1 MSVCGSVP
9 TVPAVAKPLDVSE
22 RVFQDQ
28 VEQIA
33 RMNGWQVFHPAPHQV
48 RAGVWRT
55 DGQGFPDLV
64 MSHPNRGTM
73 FVELKAAKGI
83 VSETQWAWIHDLE
96 DSGEE
101 VHVWRPADM
110 QLIATRLAGY
120 RS

>member
-1 MSVCGSVP
+1 MKEISESDFQKAVITLARLHRWKVMH
-9 TVPAVAKPLDVSE
+9 TRPA
-22 RVFQDQ
+22 
-28 VEQIA
+28 QIRPGKWA
-33 RMNGWQVFHPAPHQV
+33 TPNTG
-48 RAGVWRT
+48 
-55 DGQGFPDLV
+55 DQGFPDLV

-110 QLIATRLAGY
+110 QLISTRLAGY